1 MTTITLHGFEWRE
14 SYGSLTL
21 ALPLASIETNREIG
35 RQSDTS
41 PRAWLISINGQQVV
55 WQESVQPPYSAEEA
69 TLRALVVVKAR
80 ARKLAKALAL

>member
-21 ALPLASIETNREIG
+21 ALPLASIETHREIG

-41 PRAWLISINGQQVV
+41 PRPWLISINDHQVA
-55 WQESVQPPYSAEEA
+55 WQEGVQPPHSAEGA
-69 TLRALVVVKAR
+69 TLRALAIVRTR
-80 ARKLAKALAL
+80 ARKLAKVLPL